1 MDKVGRQQAGEQMMS
16 SRCIL
21 AAMLMMCAIL
31 SGCSSPG
38 QRLLHVHIENDGKL
52 ILRTQFA
59 VPDNWDNHAAWHEL
73 EKQSFEPAGTLTPDS
88 AAPQQATLKGKVR
101 LALVHAGAPFATANA
116 EELRV
121 VIDPAKTGHWRLAPG
136 EMARTEKAMK

>member
-1 MDKVGRQQAGEQMMS
+1 MMS

-59 VPDNWDNHAAWHEL
+59 VPDNWDNHAVRGMNSKNSPLSLL
-73 EKQSFEPAGTLTPDS
+73 EP
-88 AAPQQATLKGKVR
+88 
-101 LALVHAGAPFATANA
+101 
-116 EELRV
+116 
-121 VIDPAKTGHWRLAPG
+121 
-136 EMARTEKAMK
+136 